1 MLAGSFNKPINLNV
15 RFSELGFFRRRVDGA
30 PRKSAIYPR
39 AGRWGQRV
47 SGPGLFKAG
56 LFKAGFSIQ
65 IAERPDKA
73 VRISRSLKRRGE
85 RNAGVQ
91 DAHGMQIGYSNTLA
105 IEPGAHSAELIL
117 NRLIAGPCDL
127 DAPHQR

>member
-1 MLAGSFNKPINLNV
+1 VLAGSFNKPINLNV
-15 RFSELGFFRRRVDGA
+15 RFSELGFFRRRVDGV

-47 SGPGLFKAG
+47 SGPGLSKVR
-56 LFKAGFSIQ
+56 FSIQ
-65 IAERPDKA
+65 ITECPEKA
-73 VRISRSLKRRGE
+73 VRISRLLKRRAV
-85 RNAGVQ
+85 RDAALQNA
-91 DAHGMQIGYSNTLA
+91 HRMQVGYSNTLA

-127 DAPHQR
+127 DAAH